1 MREYAGV
8 KARLA
13 QEFSGFSGSPKMF
26 REHFELAESKQYH
39 RYYTAEDIRRIRL
52 KLLGFSAD
60 VERSKTLPPRINVRM
75 AKGGTGKTT
84 MAANIACCMSLMG
97 HRVLLIDGDP
107 QASLSG
113 IFGVD
118 WTAQAVTHIGELMRR
133 VNTRPPS
140 ASRIDEAVIPIYPGH
155 MLDLI
160 PSSIEM
166 ASTDGWMAQMS
177 LGREQAFTKLL
188 DKEVEFFS
196 KYDAIIIDS
205 APSSSLLTTSLMV
218 ASETVLA
225 VVMPEGQSLGA
236 LNVLESNI
244 QELNDA
250 FPGKNYKVQIV
261 VNRYNQSKKPHQDNL
276 GELAQKY
283 GKFLNDTIVR
293 DFVGFLRETG
303 AADGEASGTV
313 LEKEPNSVGARDII
327 DLTKSIIKLYGVKLA
342 DHPVRPI

>member
-1 MREYAGV
+1 VREYLGV

-13 QEFSGFSGSPKMF
+13 QEFSGFSGSAKMF
-26 REHFELAESKQYH
+26 REHFELADSKQYH

-52 KLLGFSAD
+52 KLLGANGNE
-60 VERSKTLPPRINVRM
+60 ERAKDLPPRINVRM

-84 MAANIACCMSLMG
+84 MAANIACCMAMMG

-113 IFGVD
+113 MFGVD
-118 WTAQAVTHIGELMRR
+118 WTRQEVTHIGELMRR
-133 VNTRPPS
+133 VNMRPAAP
-140 ASRIDEAVIPIYPGH
+140 SRIDEAIVPIYADH

-188 DKEVEFFS
+188 EKEAEFFS
-196 KYDAIIIDS
+196 QYDAIIIDS

-218 ASETVLA
+218 ASPRMLA

-236 LNVLESNI
+236 LDILESNI
-244 QELNDA
+244 QELNDN
-250 FPGKNYKVQIV
+250 FPGKNDQVQIV
-261 VNRYNQSKKPHQDNL
+261 VNRYNQTKKPHQDNL
-276 GELAQKY
+276 GKLVQKY
-283 GKFLNDTIVR
+283 GNFLNDTIVR
-293 DFVGFLRETG
+293 DFVGFLRETNAG
-303 AADGEASGTV
+303 DSEASGTV

-327 DLTKSIIKLYGVKLA
+327 DLTKSIIKLYGVKIA
-342 DHPVRPI
+342 GHSVRPA